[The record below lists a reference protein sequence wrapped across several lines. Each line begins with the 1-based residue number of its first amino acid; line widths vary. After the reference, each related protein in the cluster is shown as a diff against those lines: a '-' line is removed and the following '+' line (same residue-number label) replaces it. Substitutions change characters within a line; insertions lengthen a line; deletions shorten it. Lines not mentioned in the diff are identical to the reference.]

1 MIDSQDVN
9 EEELQILKGDAIGDN
24 LCSEKWM
31 ITTLMSLCKVV
42 IVYSFLVQFLF
53 IFFLNYICDYETS
66 IIDALYN

>member
-31 ITTLMSLCKVV
+31 ITTLMSMYEVV
-42 IVYSFLVQFLF
+42 IVYSFF
-53 IFFLNYICDYETS
+53 IIIIVFTYKFYI
-66 IIDALYN
+66 